1 VFDTPTFEDIR
12 SAILRDTLS
21 LDPSADVSADS
32 DHYVHASRLA
42 SCAVGQYAHQHW
54 IVRQMFPDTA
64 DAAYLERHAGLRGL
78 RRRSPTAAAGTAA
91 VRGTAN
97 AAVTV
102 GAQIRA
108 GNRFYRV
115 TEAARIGSAGTA
127 TVGIA
132 AVEPGETANAA
143 NIAAQFMAAPAG
155 VASECTVNAV
165 GGTDTESDASLLA
178 RLLEIIRR
186 PPAGGNK
193 YDYKNWALNVD
204 GVTSAYVYPLRRGL
218 GTVDIAVTSAG
229 GVPSDDIVRAVQTYI
244 DEMRPV
250 TAKESLVLKP
260 STTSVAV
267 TAAVKLDGTDL
278 AAATRAINAALAE
291 YFGNLIPGDAL
302 VASQIEAVISNVPGV
317 VDRRLTA
324 PAASRA
330 ADVAGKIEWFRLGG
344 VSITVAV

>member
-1 VFDTPTFEDIR
+1 
-12 SAILRDTLS
+12 
-21 LDPSADVSADS
+21 
-32 DHYVHASRLA
+32 
-42 SCAVGQYAHQHW
+42 
-54 IVRQMFPDTA
+54 M
-64 DAAYLERHAGLRGL
+64 
-78 RRRSPTAAAGTAA
+78 
-91 VRGTAN
+91 
-97 AAVTV
+97 
-102 GAQIRA
+102 
-108 GNRFYRV
+108 
-115 TEAARIGSAGTA
+115 
-127 TVGIA
+127 
-132 AVEPGETANAA
+132 
-143 NIAAQFMAAPAG
+143 
-155 VASECTVNAV
+155 
-165 GGTDTESDASLLA
+165 
-178 RLLEIIRR
+178 
-186 PPAGGNK
+186 
-193 YDYKNWALNVD
+193 
-204 GVTSAYVYPLRRGL
+204 YPLRRGL

-250 TAKESLVLKP
+250 TAKESLVIKP

>member
-1 VFDTPTFEDIR
+1 MFDTPTFEDIR
-12 SAILRDTLS
+12 NAILRDTLS
-21 LDPSADVSADS
+21 LDPTADVSADS

-42 SCAVGQYAHQHW
+42 SCAEGQYAHQQW
-54 IVRQMFPDTA
+54 IVRQIFPDTA
-64 DAAYLERHAGLRGL
+64 DTAYLERHAGLRGL
-78 RRRSPTAAAGTAA
+78 RRRNPTPAAGTAA
-91 VRGTAN
+91 VRGTVN
-97 AAVTV
+97 AAVAA

-115 TEAARIGSAGTA
+115 TEAVRIGSNGTA
-127 TVGIA
+127 NVRVAAIA
-132 AVEPGETANAA
+132 AGESGNAA
-143 NIAAQFMAAPAG
+143 NEAAQFMAAPAG
-155 VASECTVNAV
+155 VVSECTINAV
-165 GGTDTESDASLLA
+165 GGTDIESDASLLA

-267 TAAVKLDGTDL
+267 TVAVKLDGTDL

-302 VASQIEAVISNVPGV
+302 VVSQIEAVISNVPGV